1 MGRTVY
7 VVRKKKEYRNEW
19 DRPQFFAYEDSAKR
33 EVARAN
39 LADAIRTAPKLRVL
53 KWGRKSSEGF
63 MEAQEIVKR
72 ISEGIYEMRKQ
83 HVQD

>member
-19 DRPQFFAYEDSAKR
+19 DRPEFFAYKDSAER

-53 KWGRKSSEGF
+53 RWGRKSSAGYE
-63 MEAQEIVKR
+63 EAQEIVKR
-72 ISEGIYEMRKQ
+72 ISEGIYEMSEQ
-83 HVQD
+83 HVQS

>member
-19 DRPQFFAYEDSAKR
+19 DRPQFFAYKDSAVR

-53 KWGRKSSEGF
+53 KWGRESSAGYV
-63 MEAQEIVKR
+63 EAQEIVKR
-72 ISEGIYEMRKQ
+72 ISEGIYEMSEQ
-83 HVQD
+83 HVQS

>member
-19 DRPQFFAYEDSAKR
+19 DRQEFFAYKGDALK
-33 EVARAN
+33 EVAKAN
-39 LADAIRTAPKLRVL
+39 LADAIRSAPKLRIL
-53 KWGRKSSEGF
+53 RWGRKSSSGY

-72 ISEGIYEMRKQ
+72 ISEGIYEMSEQ
-83 HVQD
+83 HVHV